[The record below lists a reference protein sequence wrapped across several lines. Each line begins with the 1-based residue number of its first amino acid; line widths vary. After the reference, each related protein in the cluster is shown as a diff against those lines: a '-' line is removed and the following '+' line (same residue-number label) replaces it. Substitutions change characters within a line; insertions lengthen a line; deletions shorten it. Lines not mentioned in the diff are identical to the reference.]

1 MIIIWSY
8 TFTHIGHHDSSSDED
23 KIVIHRK
30 PLLLSNNNSNR
41 SLNNSNTTHYNNS
54 YNNNGVLVE
63 SNQPTTID
71 TDIIERDE
79 FVERLYDRDIS
90 RTIKKQQQQDGEV
103 IETLSNQQLLELAT
117 KGTITNSNS
126 SSSNSSSMVDQLREI
141 SRQHYLEKREE
152 KELKLLE
159 LTLRDEKDLFDHEE
173 LTYEER
179 NRYEINK
186 KILEF
191 SKDKNRFNYKDDSY
205 KLPDSYEDG
214 DGRID
219 KKKKEA
225 VLTNRYIE
233 ETQVKSEQELW
244 EESQMKTSKVKY
256 VFEVLVLVVCMV
268 DVKYIF
274 LAYSWFHYNFI
285 YVFYICHPLLS
296 YLLLLGPFRH

>member
-1 MIIIWSY
+1 
-8 TFTHIGHHDSSSDED
+8 
-23 KIVIHRK
+23 
-30 PLLLSNNNSNR
+30 
-41 SLNNSNTTHYNNS
+41 
-54 YNNNGVLVE
+54 
-63 SNQPTTID
+63 
-71 TDIIERDE
+71 
-79 FVERLYDRDIS
+79 
-90 RTIKKQQQQDGEV
+90 
-103 IETLSNQQLLELAT
+103 
-117 KGTITNSNS
+117 
-126 SSSNSSSMVDQLREI
+126 MVDQLREI

-233 ETQVKSEQELW
+233 EIQVKSEQELW

-274 LAYSWFHYNFI
+274 LAYS
-285 YVFYICHPLLS
+285 
-296 YLLLLGPFRH
+296 

>member
-1 MIIIWSY
+1 MIIIWSC
-8 TFTHIGHHDSSSDED
+8 TFIHIGHHDSSSDED

-54 YNNNGVLVE
+54 YNNNGVFVE

-117 KGTITNSNS
+117 KGTITNSN

-256 VFEVLVLVVCMV
+256 VF
-268 DVKYIF
+268 
-274 LAYSWFHYNFI
+274 
-285 YVFYICHPLLS
+285 
-296 YLLLLGPFRH
+296 